1 MDDSYKNTHYPVS
14 VVFEG
19 QMCQFWLPG
28 DRPIYQV
35 IDAIVGAASQVEDS
49 PFLSLP
55 RPDEEYVLSYPDP
68 STGRDFPLP
77 KDDTLILHRLPYG
90 TPLHLQP
97 ISTPQSLAIEFDR
110 QTRYVLFHQD
120 AVIGVSQA
128 GEARPDIDLRQFVNV
143 SEVRLAT
150 VAPHHARIEFD
161 RISGGFFIVA
171 LDDGQ
176 HKGYDTRT
184 HVDGEL
190 LDSQQ
195 RVQLSPGIALTFANS
210 INAVIIPFD

>member
-1 MDDSYKNTHYPVS
+1 MDDSYKNTHYPIS
-14 VVFEG
+14 IVFEG
-19 QMCQFWLPG
+19 ETCQFWLPG

-35 IDAIVGAASQVEDS
+35 IDAIVNAARQGEDS
-49 PFLSLP
+49 PFSTLP
-55 RPDEEYVLSYPDP
+55 RPDAEYVLSYPDP
-68 STGRDFPLP
+68 STGREFPLP

-90 TPLHLQP
+90 TPLHLQSIP
-97 ISTPQSLAIEFDR
+97 TPQSLAIEFDR

-128 GEARPDIDLRQFVNV
+128 GEAKPDIDLREFVNI
-143 SEVRLAT
+143 SEVRLAM

-161 RISGGFFIVA
+161 RVSGSFFIVA

-184 HVDGEL
+184 HLDGEL
-190 LDSQQ
+190 LIYQQ
-195 RVQLSPGIALTFANS
+195 RVQLARGMALTFANS